1 MGRRGGEGHNGQAA
15 IGGRGEEPQRIP
27 SSPPTVADAVPA
39 LQDDKVDCAWG
50 ERVTDCD
57 PRLPAAN
64 DDGLE
69 SLYLHRRTRLKARLS
84 IPPAA
89 EIASLTFHQPGR
101 SRRSPSTR
109 YRPSASSVTRG
120 CTATNRSSSGIQLS
134 SASDAFGTRIPDA
147 V

>member
-1 MGRRGGEGHNGQAA
+1 MGRRGGEGHTGQAA
-15 IGGRGEEPQRIP
+15 IGGRREKPQETP
-27 SSPPTVADAVPA
+27 SSPPTVPDAFPGI
-39 LQDDKVDCAWG
+39 QDDKVDVACG
-50 ERVTDCD
+50 EMVTDCE

-69 SLYLHRRTRLKARLS
+69 SLYLHRRTKLKARLS

-89 EIASLTFHQPGR
+89 EIASLTFRQPGR

-120 CTATNRSSSGIQLS
+120 CDTTPRSSSGIQLS
-134 SASDAFGTRIPDA
+134 SVSD
-147 V
+147 